1 MVLLTIIPCLLPPV
15 SKLDI
20 NLNDRDITT
29 KVRDLKISM
38 KILIVTMAT
47 DLIRQEKDNILGK

>member
-1 MVLLTIIPCLLPPV
+1 M

-29 KVRDLKISM
+29 KVRDVKIIM
-38 KILIVTMAT
+38 KILTVAMAT
-47 DLIRQEKDNILGK
+47 DLIRQG